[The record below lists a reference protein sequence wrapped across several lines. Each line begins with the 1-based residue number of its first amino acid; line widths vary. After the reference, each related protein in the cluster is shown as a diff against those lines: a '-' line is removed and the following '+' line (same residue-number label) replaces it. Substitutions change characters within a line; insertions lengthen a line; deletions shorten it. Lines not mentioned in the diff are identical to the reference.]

1 MTIWKELLFLGGDL
15 GAAEVH
21 AFAAEELALE
31 AAKHELEAR
40 RAGLSAER
48 RYGFALAG
56 QRAAN
61 VDAGL
66 KRCA

>member
-15 GAAEVH
+15 GAAQVH

-31 AAKHELEAR
+31 AAKRELEAR

-48 RYGFALAG
+48 RDGIARAR

-61 VDAGL
+61 VEHEL
-66 KRCA
+66 QRCA